1 MQRKPET
8 AYNIEKW
15 PFGSCNNICFKMTPN
30 GDGAILRRNMWFP
43 LSLKSIRGSIGQHN
57 PKVYMRGFF
66 YCPVQQR
73 RVKAYV
79 TGGIFFSIP
88 LVMGPGCQHRQSAK
102 VLTHKRRGT
111 FKPCPKKFSKGGP
124 SEKHLW
130 GWYMTSP
137 CHECEKLQS
146 LFYSV
151 FYQTICLVVSCHGII
166 AQLIWITP

>member
-111 FKPCPKKFSKGGP
+111 FKPCPKSFPEGVQARSIFEGGIWHHP
-124 SEKHLW
+124 VMNVKSYNLCF
-130 GWYMTSP
+130 TR
-137 CHECEKLQS
+137 
-146 LFYSV
+146 YSIKQ
-151 FYQTICLVVSCHGII
+151 Y
-166 AQLIWITP
+166 A

>member
-79 TGGIFFSIP
+79 TGGIFF
-88 LVMGPGCQHRQSAK
+88 LY
-102 VLTHKRRGT
+102 LW
-111 FKPCPKKFSKGGP
+111 
-124 SEKHLW
+124 LW
-130 GWYMTSP
+130 GQVVNTDNRPKYWHTKGVGRLNHVQKSFPKGVQARSIFEGGIWHHPVMNVKSYNLCFTR
-137 CHECEKLQS
+137 
-146 LFYSV
+146 YSIKH
-151 FYQTICLVVSCHGII
+151 Y
-166 AQLIWITP
+166 A